1 MLKRWKKDEAGN
13 PVCNFSVYGTIG
25 KTKVKASDM
34 SQILASGQTKNNVV
48 VTWPSGKQFSGK
60 LKIEEYEP
68 GKYRFAVKPFEKK
81 YLCKCPFCKDGKVY
95 EDMFYYACDH
105 TPSQGGDCKLSIP
118 KKFSNHTFS
127 QKEAVTLIV
136 DGKLP
141 RVSLVNKDGKPV
153 IHGIH
158 LEKDSKYGI
167 IIRRDPW
174 KKK

>member
-1 MLKRWKKDEAGN
+1 
-13 PVCNFSVYGTIG
+13 
-25 KTKVKASDM
+25 
-34 SQILASGQTKNNVV
+34 
-48 VTWPSGKQFSGK
+48 
-60 LKIEEYEP
+60 
-68 GKYRFAVKPFEKK
+68 
-81 YLCKCPFCKDGKVY
+81 
-95 EDMFYYACDH
+95 MFYYACDH

-127 QKEAVTLIV
+127 QKEAVALIV

-167 IIRRDPW
+167 IIRLDPW